1 MVCTGVLIMTG
12 QYYYS
17 YSAKGFFWLST
28 DELKGN
34 DIPADLIPVS
44 EEEHAALFL
53 GQERGK
59 YINHTPAGPVLIDQP
74 DYTPEEL
81 VAQAESK
88 KLRLM
93 QRMQLIW
100 GLRRQKKLSHSP
112 SGRNTASCLTVWIP
126 VKRRILTGLFPR
138 RCRPYGFCCINGH
151 QQNPVFSHLSNIALH
166 RPPPSVR
173 NERF

>member
-1 MVCTGVLIMTG
+1 MTE

-17 YSAKGFFWLST
+17 YSAKGFLWLSA

-88 KLRLM
+88 KSRLM
-93 QRMQLIW
+93 QTANDAIAPLQDAVDLSIATEVETAALTEW
-100 GLRRQKKLSHSP
+100 KKYRVMLMRVDTTKP
-112 SGRNTASCLTVWIP
+112 VWPTPPGEQAS
-126 VKRRILTGLFPR
+126 
-138 RCRPYGFCCINGH
+138 
-151 QQNPVFSHLSNIALH
+151 
-166 RPPPSVR
+166 
-173 NERF
+173 

>member
-1 MVCTGVLIMTG
+1 MVCTGVLIMTE

-17 YSAKGFFWLST
+17 YSAKGFFWLSE

-93 QRMQLIW
+93 QMANAEIAPLQDAVDLGIATTKETVALTEW
-100 GLRRQKKLSHSP
+100 KKYRVLLNRVDTSKAP
-112 SGRNTASCLTVWIP
+112 D
-126 VKRRILTGLFPR
+126 
-138 RCRPYGFCCINGH
+138 INW
-151 QQNPVFSHLSNIALH
+151 PE
-166 RPPPSVR
+166 PP
-173 NERF
+173 ED

>member
-1 MVCTGVLIMTG
+1 MTE

-17 YSAKGFFWLST
+17 YSAKGFFWLSE

-93 QRMQLIW
+93 QMANAEIAPLQDAVDLGIATTKETVALTEW
-100 GLRRQKKLSHSP
+100 KKYRVLLNRVDTSKAP
-112 SGRNTASCLTVWIP
+112 D
-126 VKRRILTGLFPR
+126 
-138 RCRPYGFCCINGH
+138 INW
-151 QQNPVFSHLSNIALH
+151 PE
-166 RPPPSVR
+166 PP
-173 NERF
+173 ED

>member
-1 MVCTGVLIMTG
+1 MVCTGVLIMTE

-17 YSAKGFFWLST
+17 YSAKGFFWLSA

-88 KLRLM
+88 KSRLM
-93 QRMQLIW
+93 QTANDAIAPLQDAVDLSIATEVETAALTEW
-100 GLRRQKKLSHSP
+100 KKYRVMLMRVDTTKP
-112 SGRNTASCLTVWIP
+112 VWPTPPGEQAS
-126 VKRRILTGLFPR
+126 
-138 RCRPYGFCCINGH
+138 
-151 QQNPVFSHLSNIALH
+151 
-166 RPPPSVR
+166 
-173 NERF
+173 

>member
-1 MVCTGVLIMTG
+1 MTE

-17 YSAKGFFWLST
+17 YSAKGFFWLSA

-44 EEEHAALFL
+44 EEEYAALFL

-88 KLRLM
+88 KSRLM
-93 QRMQLIW
+93 QTANDAIAPLQDAVDLSIATEVETAALTEW
-100 GLRRQKKLSHSP
+100 KKYRVMLMRVDTTKP
-112 SGRNTASCLTVWIP
+112 VWPTPPGEQAS
-126 VKRRILTGLFPR
+126 
-138 RCRPYGFCCINGH
+138 
-151 QQNPVFSHLSNIALH
+151 
-166 RPPPSVR
+166 
-173 NERF
+173 

>member
-1 MVCTGVLIMTG
+1 MTE

-17 YSAKGFFWLST
+17 YSAKGFFWLSA

-88 KLRLM
+88 KSRLM
-93 QRMQLIW
+93 QTANDAIAPLQDAVDLSIATEVETAALTEW
-100 GLRRQKKLSHSP
+100 KKYRVMLMRVDTTKP
-112 SGRNTASCLTVWIP
+112 VWPTPPGEQAS
-126 VKRRILTGLFPR
+126 
-138 RCRPYGFCCINGH
+138 
-151 QQNPVFSHLSNIALH
+151 
-166 RPPPSVR
+166 
-173 NERF
+173 

>member
-1 MVCTGVLIMTG
+1 MTE

-59 YINHTPAGPVLIDQP
+59 YINHTPDGPVLVDQP
-74 DYTPEEL
+74 DYSPEEL
-81 VAQAESK
+81 IAQAESK
-88 KLRLM
+88 KSQLM
-93 QRMQLIW
+93 QMANAEVAPLLDAVDLDIATGDEQALLLKWKKYRVLLNRVNPENAPDIIW
-100 GLRRQKKLSHSP
+100 P
-112 SGRNTASCLTVWIP
+112 DIP
-126 VKRRILTGLFPR
+126 
-138 RCRPYGFCCINGH
+138 
-151 QQNPVFSHLSNIALH
+151 A
-166 RPPPSVR
+166 
-173 NERF
+173 